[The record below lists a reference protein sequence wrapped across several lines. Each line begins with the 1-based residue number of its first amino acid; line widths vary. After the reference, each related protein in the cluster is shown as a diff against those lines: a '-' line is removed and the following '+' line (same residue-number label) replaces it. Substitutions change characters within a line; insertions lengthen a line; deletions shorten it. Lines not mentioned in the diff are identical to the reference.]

1 MPELNQPDLT
11 VAALEDR
18 IRGRANDLLGFSAED
33 CGPGGTASNLSREY
47 SLAQLELQPPF
58 DPSPNDCYHVNE
70 LLKYHDRNFIQNA
83 YRAILKRGPDT
94 TGFEAFASRLRSGQ
108 VNKVDILARLRYSKE
123 GRSKGVKIE
132 GLFMP
137 AAIRQAYRIPI
148 LGYVLQWFVALLR
161 LPSSQRSQQQFEAHE
176 MAQKIHLVDFV
187 NELSRQIR
195 TEAKSRIEKLDTVS
209 SQLEMLRQTS
219 EHSTAEFNH
228 ALDGLKSA
236 QLELDSNL
244 RSGIESLKSA
254 QFELDSDLRSG
265 IEILRLA
272 QIEANEDFR
281 RDIVESTSGLR
292 VELQNAIVEERSA
305 RERLATEQ
313 HESLDRLLLE
323 YERAGN
329 EQAAREHELHTL
341 IANAASRE
349 RAFSDEMQVRLNSLR
364 QDSQVALDAESVSRR
379 ELGNEVML
387 QGLRLSR
394 ALDSA
399 GMFSTGSE
407 LQGHPPVAGVDRNSN
422 ALDAFY
428 AALEE
433 RFRGDVS
440 EVRRRLSIYLPYLRI
455 AGIGSKERSVLDLGC
470 GRGEW
475 LEVLGEE
482 GIAAAGVDLN
492 LHVVGECRGRGLDV
506 AENDAITYLSSRP
519 DKSAGAVTGFHIV
532 EHLPLESI
540 IRLIDESFR
549 VLDSGGLL
557 IFETPN
563 PENIQ
568 VGACNFYLDPTH
580 RNPIPPPVLKFFLES
595 RGFEQVEVLRLNPS
609 IAEPVDGDSD
619 LVQRFNKLF
628 YGPMD
633 YAVIGRRGGA

>member
-1 MPELNQPDLT
+1 MPELNQPELT

-18 IRGRANDLLGFSAED
+18 IRGRANELLGLSAED
-33 CGPGGTASNLSREY
+33 CGPDGTASNLSRE
-47 SLAQLELQPPF
+47 LAAPRLELQSPF

-108 VNKVDILARLRYSKE
+108 VNKVDILARLRHSKE
-123 GRSKGVKIE
+123 GRSKGVKIQ
-132 GLFMP
+132 GLFLP

-148 LGYVLQWFVALLR
+148 LGYILQLFVSLLR

-176 MAQKIHLVDFV
+176 MAQNTQIADFV
-187 NELSRQIR
+187 NELSRQIV
-195 TEAKSRIEKLDTVS
+195 TKAKS
-209 SQLEMLRQTS
+209 
-219 EHSTAEFNH
+219 
-228 ALDGLKSA
+228 
-236 QLELDSNL
+236 
-244 RSGIESLKSA
+244 
-254 QFELDSDLRSG
+254 
-265 IEILRLA
+265 
-272 QIEANEDFR
+272 
-281 RDIVESTSGLR
+281 
-292 VELQNAIVEERSA
+292 LQNAIVEERAA

-364 QDSQVALDAESVSRR
+364 QDFKAALDTESASRK

-440 EVRRRLSIYLPYLRI
+440 EVKRRLSIYLPYLRI
-455 AGIGSKERSVLDLGC
+455 AGIGSRERSVLDVGC

-506 AENDAITYLSSRP
+506 AENDAITELSSRP
-519 DKSAGAVTGFHIV
+519 DKSVGAVTGFHIV

-549 VLDSGGLL
+549 VLDPGGLL

>member
-1 MPELNQPDLT
+1 MPELNQPELT

-18 IRGRANDLLGFSAED
+18 IRGRANELLGLSAED
-33 CGPGGTASNLSREY
+33 CGPDGTASNLSRE
-47 SLAQLELQPPF
+47 LAAPRLELQSPF

-123 GRSKGVKIE
+123 GRSKGVKIQ
-132 GLFMP
+132 GLFLP

-148 LGYVLQWFVALLR
+148 LGYILQLFVSLLR

-176 MAQKIHLVDFV
+176 MAQNTQIADFV
-187 NELSRQIR
+187 NELSRQIV
-195 TEAKSRIEKLDTVS
+195 TKAKS
-209 SQLEMLRQTS
+209 
-219 EHSTAEFNH
+219 
-228 ALDGLKSA
+228 
-236 QLELDSNL
+236 
-244 RSGIESLKSA
+244 
-254 QFELDSDLRSG
+254 
-265 IEILRLA
+265 
-272 QIEANEDFR
+272 
-281 RDIVESTSGLR
+281 
-292 VELQNAIVEERSA
+292 LQNAIVEERAA
-305 RERLATEQ
+305 RER
-313 HESLDRLLLE
+313 
-323 YERAGN
+323 
-329 EQAAREHELHTL
+329 
-341 IANAASRE
+341 RE

-364 QDSQVALDAESVSRR
+364 QDFKAALDTESASRK

-394 ALDSA
+394 ALDTP
-399 GMFSTGSE
+399 GMFSAGSE
-407 LQGHPPVAGVDRNSN
+407 RQAHPLVAGGDRNSN

-440 EVRRRLSIYLPYLRI
+440 EVKRRLSIYLPYLRI
-455 AGIGSKERSVLDLGC
+455 AGIGSRERSVLDVGC

-506 AENDAITYLSSRP
+506 AENDAITELSSRP
-519 DKSAGAVTGFHIV
+519 DKSVGAVTGFHIV

-549 VLDSGGLL
+549 VLDPGGLL

-595 RGFEQVEVLRLNPS
+595 RGFEQVEILRLNPS
-609 IAEPVDGDSD
+609 IAEPVEGDSD